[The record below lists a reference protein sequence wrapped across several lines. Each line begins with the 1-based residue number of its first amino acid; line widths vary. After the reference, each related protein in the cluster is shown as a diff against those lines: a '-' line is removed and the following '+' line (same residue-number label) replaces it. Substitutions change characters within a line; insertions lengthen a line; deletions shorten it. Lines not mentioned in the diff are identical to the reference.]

1 MSRNVIAL
9 FALLGG
15 IATAITSFFLLV
27 YFPFVNYR
35 DEPISD
41 WGGLGL
47 YTAIVFFSLGVYA
60 TALVVQRSS
69 RQEAEIEPTFLWLG
83 AIAGPLIGQVIS
95 WLPQFRQLQHPLT
108 FLLAVVFSIALSFL
122 GIRFACQF
130 KLSRLNTNAKVLL
143 LRTLVPLVLT
153 PTLIWLHYGSFP
165 GALASAADRQ
175 QWAYQEFDNYK
186 EIVES
191 VRACKPIVTR
201 VGEVIF
207 VAPTFG
213 KNYVVSEPLSSG
225 HNGTLTLEV
234 VGTTGVGVITFDV
247 HVVTAFGGGQFK
259 HKNRTEEIKCLS

>member
-1 MSRNVIAL
+1 MSRNKVAP

-15 IATAITSFFLLV
+15 LAAAIASLFLVLSFP
-27 YFPFVNYR
+27 YINYR
-35 DEPISD
+35 DETISD

-60 TALVVQRSS
+60 TALVIQRSS

-83 AIAGPLIGQVIS
+83 AIAGPLVSKVIS
-95 WLPQFRQLQHPLT
+95 WLPPFRQPPQPLT

-130 KLSRLNTNAKVLL
+130 KLSRFNTNAKVLL

-191 VRACKPIVTR
+191 VRTCQPIVTR

-213 KNYVVSEPLSSG
+213 ENYVVSEPGSSG

-234 VGTTGVGVITFDV
+234 VGTTGVGVVTFDV
-247 HVVTAFGGGQFK
+247 HISTAFGGGLFK